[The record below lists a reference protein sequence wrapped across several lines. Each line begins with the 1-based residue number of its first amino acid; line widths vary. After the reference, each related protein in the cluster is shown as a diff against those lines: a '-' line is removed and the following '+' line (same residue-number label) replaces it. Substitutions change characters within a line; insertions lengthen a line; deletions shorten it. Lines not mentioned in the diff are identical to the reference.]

1 MMNLLLIGFAFFL
14 VLLNAFFVAAE
25 FGMVKLRNT
34 QVLAIKDENGLKGK
48 ILFEVHSHLDAYLSA
63 CQLGITL
70 ASLGLG
76 WIGEPAIAELLE
88 PIFLYFGFVS
98 PELTAVIAFFV
109 GFALLSFLHI
119 VVGEL
124 VPKSLAIRR
133 SEKISLWTA
142 IPLYAFY
149 WVMYPAI
156 WLLNTCSNLLLKV
169 TGLAESHQGEHFYS
183 AEEIKLLLS
192 SSHLHG
198 ELSKEEAEM
207 LEHTL
212 EFTDL
217 RVLEV
222 MRPRDEIIML
232 DLNDPISQIMQ
243 KVMETRYSRYPVYN
257 SDTEE
262 VTGIIHVKDLFS
274 TLYQQNEIRD
284 LSGVIRPVLKVSRK
298 LPALELL
305 RKFREGMPH
314 FALVYSGSDS
324 LIGFVTLDNLLQ
336 VFIGKIKDEFHRT
349 RGGFRTSKEGDLM
362 VKGDYSLYLLEQI
375 LGLKIDPDEED
386 DIETLSGLILQ
397 KLGTIPKPGDKI
409 EFDGFSAVIEKMQ
422 GARIM
427 LVKISI
433 KNA

>member
-1 MMNLLLIGFAFFL
+1 MINLFWIGLAFFL
-14 VLLNAFFVAAE
+14 ILLNAFFVAAE

-34 QVLAIKDENGLKGK
+34 RVLAIKNEYGLRGR
-48 ILFEVHSHLDAYLSA
+48 ILFQVHSQLDAYLSA

-76 WIGEPAIAELLE
+76 WIGEPAVARLLE
-88 PIFLYFGFVS
+88 PIFLYFGLVSLEVTSVVSFV
-98 PELTAVIAFFV
+98 I

-133 SEKISLWTA
+133 SETISLWTS
-142 IPLYAFY
+142 IPLYGFY
-149 WVMYPAI
+149 WLMYPAI
-156 WLLNTCSNLLLKV
+156 WLLNTCSNFLLKI
-169 TGLAESHQGEHFYS
+169 TGLSESHRGEHFYS
-183 AEEIKLLLS
+183 TEEIKLLLS

-198 ELSKEEAEM
+198 ELSKEEVEM

-222 MRPRDEIIML
+222 MRPRDEIVML
-232 DLNDPISQIMQ
+232 DLQQPIPEIMQ
-243 KVMETRYSRYPVYN
+243 KVMQTRYSRYPVYD
-257 SDTEE
+257 SETEE
-262 VTGIIHVKDLFS
+262 VSGIIHVKDLFS
-274 TLYQQNEIRD
+274 TLYKHNDIRD
-284 LSGVIRPVLKVSRK
+284 LHSILRPVLKVSRR

-305 RKFREGMPH
+305 HKFRAGLPH

-349 RGGFRTSKEGDLM
+349 REALRIDKEGDLLI
-362 VKGDYSLYLLEQI
+362 KGDCSLYLLEQI
-375 LGLKIDPDEED
+375 LEQKIDPDDED
-386 DIETLSGLILQ
+386 EIDTLSGLILQ
-397 KLGTIPKPGDKI
+397 KLGTIPQEGDKI
-409 EFDGFSAVIEKMQ
+409 EFEGFNAIVEKMQ
-422 GARIM
+422 GARIIFVRVT
-427 LVKISI
+427 LK
-433 KNA
+433 K